1 MEIEKIEEKLKWVNE
16 KIEERFGGKEI
27 AEKKFE
33 TSKERIEELKEMI
46 SKIEIKKEDEKE
58 IEKEAK
64 EMREFPVKEKVKRI
78 LILAATKNLRVAI
91 ETAKKLEDDLV
102 LDLVHDILAENK
114 NYRKFL

>member
-1 MEIEKIEEKLKWVNE
+1 MEIEKIEEKLKWINE
-16 KIEERFGGKEI
+16 KIEERFGEKEKI
-27 AEKKFE
+27 EKGSE
-33 TSKERIEELKEMI
+33 IPEERIKELKELI
-46 SKIEIKKEDEKE
+46 AKIEIKKEDEKE

-64 EMREFPVKEKVKRI
+64 ELKEYPVKEKVKRI

-102 LDLVHDILAENK
+102 LDLIHDILAENK

>member
-1 MEIEKIEEKLKWVNE
+1 MEKIEREKLKWIE
-16 KIEERFGGKEI
+16 QKIEERFSEKEGPQ
-27 AEKKFE
+27 KRFE
-33 TSKERIEELKEMI
+33 LGEERIKELKEII

-64 EMREFPVKEKVKRI
+64 KLKEYPTREKVRRI
-78 LILAATKNLRVAI
+78 LILAATKNLKVAI
-91 ETAKKLEDDLV
+91 ETARRLEDDLV